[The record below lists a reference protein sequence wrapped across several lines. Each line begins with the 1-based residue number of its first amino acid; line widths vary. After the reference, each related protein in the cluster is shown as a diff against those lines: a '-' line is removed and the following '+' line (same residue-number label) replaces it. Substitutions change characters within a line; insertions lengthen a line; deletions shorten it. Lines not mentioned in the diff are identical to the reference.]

1 MKSPLARRFAEVNK
15 EWWVLLSLLIIA
27 GILNVL
33 SYQNQMLLG
42 LYTLPT
48 LFSAYF
54 YGRRHA
60 TMTALASV
68 ILVAVLYSLG
78 MPAWL
83 AQSRWYEVS
92 VWGAL
97 LLLVGYAVGTL
108 FRELH
113 ETYRGILLILEHLIT
128 RDVTAHEHAVR
139 ISEYAAAVAGEM
151 GLKDE
156 AIEDIRKTALLH
168 DISKL
173 GISQE
178 IMRKTAQIMAQ
189 TEQNPVK
196 HDDPN
201 VHTLAVLKRVVPI
214 LMAGPNGSFGRAT
227 PDHKVAAQIIA
238 VADEYEML
246 TSDRDSRNPLTASA
260 ARKIIARNG
269 GTKFDLNV
277 VDAFLE
283 SLEKGVLDK
292 GSLDKGTL
300 DKDAPFP
307 VVNHPLHERLPVR
320 GAYSFAR
327 HVV

>member
-15 EWWVLLSLLIIA
+15 EWWVLLSLLVIA
-27 GILNVL
+27 GVLNVL

-68 ILVAVLYSLG
+68 ALVAILYALG
-78 MPAWL
+78 MPSWL
-83 AQSRWYEVS
+83 AQSTWYEVT

-97 LLLVGYAVGTL
+97 LLVVGYAVGTL

-128 RDVTAHEHAVR
+128 RDVTAHGHAVR
-139 ISEYAAAVAGEM
+139 VSDYAAAIAVEM
-151 GLKDE
+151 NLKEDLV
-156 AIEDIRKTALLH
+156 EDIRKTALLH
-168 DISKL
+168 DVSKL
-173 GISQE
+173 GISKE
-178 IMRKTAQIMAQ
+178 IMRKTEQIMAQ
-189 TEQNPVK
+189 TEQNHLK

-201 VHTLAVLKRVVPI
+201 VRTLAVLKRVVPI
-214 LMAGPNGSFGRAT
+214 LMAGQNGSSKET
-227 PDHKVAAQIIA
+227 PERKTAAQIIA

-246 TSDRDSRNPLTASA
+246 TSNRDSRKPLNLTA
-260 ARKIIARNG
+260 ARKIITRNG
-269 GTKFDLNV
+269 GTKFDVKV

-283 SLEKGVLDK
+283 ALDNGTIVVEPIEKLATQPVLPRA
-292 GSLDKGTL
+292 GS
-300 DKDAPFP
+300 
-307 VVNHPLHERLPVR
+307 
-320 GAYSFAR
+320 YSFPR
-327 HVV
+327 QVM

>member
-27 GILNVL
+27 GVLNIL

-60 TMTALASV
+60 TLTALASV
-68 ILVAVLYSLG
+68 VLVGVLYALG
-78 MPAWL
+78 MPDWL

-97 LLLVGYAVGTL
+97 LLLVGYSVGTL

-128 RDVTAHEHAVR
+128 RDVKAHEHAVR
-139 ISEYAAAVAGEM
+139 VSDYAAAIAEEM
-151 GLKDE
+151 DLKE
-156 AIEDIRKTALLH
+156 EVVEDLRKTALLH

-189 TEQNPVK
+189 TEQNRVK
-196 HDDPN
+196 RDDPN
-201 VHTLAVLKRVVPI
+201 VATLAVLKRVLPI
-214 LMAGPNGSFGRAT
+214 LMAGSNRSGRETAE
-227 PDHKVAAQIIA
+227 HKTAAQIIA

-269 GTKFDLNV
+269 GTKFDLKV
-277 VDAFLE
+277 VDAFL
-283 SLEKGVLDK
+283 K
-292 GSLDKGTL
+292 SLDKGALNKAIPVPEPFLT
-300 DKDAPFP
+300 APP
-307 VVNHPLHERLPVR
+307 RERLSA
-320 GAYSFAR
+320 GNAYSALIS
-327 HVV
+327 